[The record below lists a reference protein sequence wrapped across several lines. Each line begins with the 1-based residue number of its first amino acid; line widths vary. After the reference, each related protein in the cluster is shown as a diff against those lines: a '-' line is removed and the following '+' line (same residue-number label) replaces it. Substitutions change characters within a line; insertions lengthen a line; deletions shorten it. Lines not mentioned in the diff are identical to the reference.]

1 VHGEI
6 ELSNTAGSVQ
16 LARQIDFAGKS
27 GAVYR
32 YNTLEEDR
40 FLPPVGANY
49 IIARITARGADLLFA
64 GETESLA
71 ARDWQSALE
80 AAHGQFGG
88 EAEVLTRLNVRS
100 AIRKA
105 EREDLIEAH
114 APPLN
119 AG

>member
-1 VHGEI
+1 M
-6 ELSNTAGSVQ
+6 SSPAGSVL

-27 GAVYR
+27 GAIYR

-49 IIARITARGADLLFA
+49 VIARVRPDGADLLYA

-71 ARDWQSALE
+71 ARAWQNLLQ
-80 AAHGQFGG
+80 AAHDKF
-88 EAEVLTRLNVRS
+88 EDAEVLTRLNVRS
-100 AIRKA
+100 AIRQA
-105 EREDLIEAH
+105 EREDLIEEH

>member
-1 VHGEI
+1 
-6 ELSNTAGSVQ
+6 VQ

-27 GAVYR
+27 GSVYR
-32 YNTLEEDR
+32 YNVLEEDR

-49 IIARITARGADLLFA
+49 VIARVTTRGAELLFA

-71 ARDWQSALE
+71 ARDWQARLD
-80 AAHGQFGG
+80 AAHSEFQD
-88 EAEVLTRLNVRS
+88 AEVLIRLNVRS

-105 EREDLIEAH
+105 EREDLVEAH
-114 APPLN
+114 TPPMN

>member
-1 VHGEI
+1 M
-6 ELSNTAGSVQ
+6 Q
-16 LARQIDFAGKS
+16 LARQIEFSGKS
-27 GAVYR
+27 GSVYR

-49 IIARITARGADLLFA
+49 VIACLSPGGAKLLFA

-71 ARDWQSALE
+71 QRDWQAALD
-80 AAHGQFGG
+80 AALRQFKG
-88 EAEVLTRLNVRS
+88 ASVLTRLNVRS
-100 AIRKA
+100 AVRQA

-119 AG
+119 ASESSLRT